1 MCRVLQHP
9 PEFVEE
15 VTFVWKEKAVII
27 IVCNQASKV
36 ESTHNS
42 RLQTFLS
49 SSQIS
54 GSMQYL
60 YSLHSSFI
68 LILNMNIL
76 GIIVISDPQS
86 KPDHQ
91 SLICYFS
98 EVGFV
103 MNAVYTYL
111 NCIV

>member
-9 PEFVEE
+9 PEFVAE

-49 SSQIS
+49 SKFQVACNINT
-54 GSMQYL
+54 L
-60 YSLHSSFI
+60 FILHS
-68 LILNMNIL
+68 
-76 GIIVISDPQS
+76 
-86 KPDHQ
+86 
-91 SLICYFS
+91 
-98 EVGFV
+98 
-103 MNAVYTYL
+103 YL
-111 NCIV
+111 S